1 MVIDIDISVVND
13 EVALEEIE
21 HYPVNMFEVT
31 THPNIRIGN
40 FTTIEIISEDGEQLD
55 ISI

>member
-21 HYPVNMFEVT
+21 YYPLNIFEVT
-31 THPNIRIGN
+31 SHPNIRIGN
-40 FTTIEIISEDGEQLD
+40 CTTIEIISEDGEQ
-55 ISI
+55 